1 MKFKYSVL
9 FLILFLFFNMAAIS
23 AKEINNND
31 FYNLENSINIKSN
44 FKENGLKMQFKTKKS
59 IEKEYVDLKKY
70 LIDKSNGI
78 YTKIDNERFEIFN
91 NGIKICVNLWRIEDY
106 TYTEIT
112 IINTNP
118 EYKVKS
124 LEELIGNIKKL
135 DIKELKI
142 FLYYKGEIN
151 NNKSIN
157 DFHEIESLNNLNIL
171 SINNGYTGTGISKL
185 GTKMNFALVS
195 YNDKSQIIIGTPIIF
210 TTY

>member
-70 LIDKSNGI
+70 LVDKSNGI